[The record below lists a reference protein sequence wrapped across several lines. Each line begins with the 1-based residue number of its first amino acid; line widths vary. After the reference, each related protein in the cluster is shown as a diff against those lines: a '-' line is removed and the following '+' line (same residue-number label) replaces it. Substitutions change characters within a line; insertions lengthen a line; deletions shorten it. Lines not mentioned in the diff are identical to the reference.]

1 MSRCADDG
9 KDSGMRSQRSTG
21 MTTTWRKRV
30 TGPVVLASGLALAL
44 SACTSLGLDN
54 ALPDEET
61 TSASEQSN
69 ETAEQP
75 GADAGVPADWSETA
89 AAVEPSVVA
98 ISTRT
103 AQGGGAGSGV
113 ILDDEGHVVTN
124 HHVIAGAADGG
135 QILVTLFD
143 ERVVEATVL
152 GSDPASDLAVLE
164 IADAPEDLTPIAVAD
179 SDELLVGDPV
189 MAVGNPL
196 GLSGTVTTG
205 IVSALDRP
213 VTAGSGNPSAGGAQ
227 EPVVTNA
234 IQTSAAINP
243 GNSGGALV
251 NAQGR
256 LVGINSSIASLGQG
270 SGNIGIGFAITSQ
283 QMQSVVDQILET
295 GTVEHSLLGASVGD
309 VVVEVDGAQRWAA
322 GVASV
327 TEGGPAAEA
336 GLREGDAITAID
348 GEHVDSALS
357 LIAQI
362 RERPVGT
369 EVTLTIARGGQSEEV
384 TATLAART

>member
-44 SACTSLGLDN
+44 SGCTSLGLDN

-75 GADAGVPADWSETA
+75 GAYAGVPADWSETA

-164 IADAPEDLTPIAVAD
+164 IADAPQDLTPITVAD

-251 NAQGR
+251 DAQGR

-270 SGNIGIGFAITSQ
+270 SGSIGIGFAITSQ

-295 GTVEHSLLGASVGD
+295 GTVEHSLLGAGVGD

-369 EVTLTIARGGQSEEV
+369 EVTLTIARGGQFEEV
-384 TATLAART
+384 TATLAARA